1 MMPKKFI
8 EVMTPGEKWHYDV
21 YTDVVRIMR
30 EKVAEQCKIKDI
42 ANRLGPKYLGI
53 DGTEELLFYTHQ
65 TFMDAQARLVGAL
78 VSLTNYLAR
87 VMPVLKKR
95 LEAQNA
101 KTKA

>member
-30 EKVAEQCKIKDI
+30 EKVADECKIKDI
-42 ANRLGPKYLGI
+42 AHRLGPKYIGV

-65 TFMDAQARLVGAL
+65 NFMDAQARLVDAL
-78 VSLTNYLAR
+78 GSLTSYLAR
-87 VMPVLKKR
+87 VMPILKKR

-101 KTKA
+101 KPTA